1 MNLHNAD
8 EVIDEDLLVDPDG
21 SLGLHLSSPFVGID
35 EHNSSVPE
43 DLVDLGDDVGS
54 FISNWVAEDL
64 IESAVGNSRFYNVIL
79 LVCVPLMNI
88 VIID

>member
-1 MNLHNAD
+1 MNLHNTD

-21 SLGLHLSSPFVGID
+21 SLGLYLSSPFVGID